1 MGTGS
6 RWRNGW
12 PFADAVRPP
21 PNPSVTGP
29 IPRLDSKRRRRP
41 FPSRRSSRRG
51 NQQWKTLKESRKF
64 GRRPAVAR
72 LWRAGEA
79 APSNCRV
86 EEDASWCAKLQG
98 FPTSGRLIVVEGAG
112 DHAFLSFH
120 ENSTFIR
127 YRRRGL
133 HPGFIEFVRRRTGLA
148 DPEETSDG

>member
-51 NQQWKTLKESRKF
+51 NQHWKTLKESRKF

-72 LWRAGEA
+72 LWRGRRSGALQL
-79 APSNCRV
+79 
-86 EEDASWCAKLQG
+86 EDAGTRFVVSQTSG
-98 FPTSGRLIVVEGAG
+98 FSTSGRLIVVEGAG

-120 ENSTFIR
+120 ENSTFIH

-133 HPGFIEFVRRRTGLA
+133 HPGFIEFVRRRTGLY
-148 DPEETSDG
+148 PEETSDA